1 MKQTRLADRLTAN
14 QIEAKNVEER
24 NLSEM
29 EKRYGRFS
37 YLFSTIPGS
46 IKNKTSVKFKK
57 EQRKELAS
65 IRRSLRAGRIIF
77 RGFVGDK

>member
-29 EKRYGRFS
+29 KR
-37 YLFSTIPGS
+37 
-46 IKNKTSVKFKK
+46 
-57 EQRKELAS
+57 
-65 IRRSLRAGRIIF
+65 
-77 RGFVGDK
+77 DM

>member
-29 EKRYGRFS
+29 KEIWEILIS
-37 YLFSTIPGS
+37 LSTIP
-46 IKNKTSVKFKK
+46 
-57 EQRKELAS
+57 AY
-65 IRRSLRAGRIIF
+65 
-77 RGFVGDK
+77 

>member
-37 YLFSTIPGS
+37 YLFSNDPGVLK
-46 IKNKTSVKFKK
+46 IKH
-57 EQRKELAS
+57 L
-65 IRRSLRAGRIIF
+65 
-77 RGFVGDK
+77 